1 MVIASGWRVFLYWRR
16 MADPESR
23 PALVDRLWRAR
34 RWHDHVEAALRAGES
49 SWELQFFRNDRFLLS
64 WTYTDREAALAEAA
78 RILRDLQRAGWN
90 VHW

>member
-1 MVIASGWRVFLYWRR
+1 

-34 RWHDHVEAALRAGES
+34 RWHDHVEAALRSDES
-49 SWELQFFRNDRFLLS
+49 SWELQFFRNDHFLLS
-64 WTYTDREAALAEAA
+64 WTYADREAALAEAA
-78 RILRDLQRAGWN
+78 RILHDLQRAGWN